1 MHRIVLVC
9 LFVLTSFAAWVPS
22 AAARGN
28 DDDLPKA
35 PQAKSDGLEFSVEG
49 AIMGDSFGAPLN
61 FEKDEEGRTYVV
73 VSIRVENTSDSEKNL
88 VSDKFAFVN
97 GEELIG
103 SSGSTAE
110 QAQDALG
117 LRAMGDSVGHDLQS
131 GSTQVYVLGWRLSVD
146 LDKYEL
152 NIDYDGAKRIDIGP
166 WLDQDI
172 DPGELVPSNVAP
184 FRTEDGSF
192 AIGDTLGDDA
202 DDTQFTATG
211 YQYLDGID
219 LGFEVLQ
226 PRGKFV
232 IVSFTLFVPGSTS
245 RAFDLGDIRLYSA
258 ETNQFTEYNFEAT
271 IYYNDAG
278 NSLTYEDLQPGI
290 TYEGNVIFDVSLE
303 AADFWLA
310 LGGRDDEAE
319 SAIHLDSTA
328 TSGSSGGASSGSD
341 LITDCSAFAD
351 YDEAQDYYA
360 DNADAQQYIDPDSD
374 GEACEVFFGRS

>member
-1 MHRIVLVC
+1 MHRLVLVC
-9 LFVLTSFAAWVPS
+9 LFVLTSLAWVPG

-28 DDDLPKA
+28 DNLPTA

-61 FEKDEEGRTYVV
+61 FEKDEDGRTYVV
-73 VSIRVENTSDSEKNL
+73 VSLRVVNTSDSEKNL
-88 VSDKFAFVN
+88 NSSKFAFVN
-97 GEELIG
+97 GDDLIG
-103 SSGSTAE
+103 SSGDTSDR
-110 QAQDALG
+110 AQDALG
-117 LRAMGDSVGHDLQS
+117 LRAMGDTVGHDLQS
-131 GSTQVYVLGWRLSVD
+131 GSSQVYVLGWRLSVD
-146 LDKYEL
+146 LDKLEL
-152 NIDYDGAKRIDIGP
+152 NIDYDDAKRIDLSP

-172 DPGELVPSNVAP
+172 DPADLVPANVAP
-184 FRTEDGSF
+184 FRTEDGSY
-192 AIGDTLGDDA
+192 AIGDSLGDDA

-245 RAFDLGDIRLYSA
+245 RAFNLGDIRLYSA
-258 ETNQFTEYNFEAT
+258 ETNQFTEYDFEAT
-271 IYYNDAG
+271 VYYNDAG

-310 LGGRDDEAE
+310 LGGRDDSAE
-319 SAIHLDSTA
+319 SAIHLDTSA
-328 TSGSSGGASSGSD
+328 TSGSSGGASSDSD
-341 LITDCSAFAD
+341 LITDCSAFSD

-360 DNADAQQYIDPDSD
+360 DNADAQQYIDPDLD
-374 GEACEVFFGRS
+374 GLACEVYFGRG